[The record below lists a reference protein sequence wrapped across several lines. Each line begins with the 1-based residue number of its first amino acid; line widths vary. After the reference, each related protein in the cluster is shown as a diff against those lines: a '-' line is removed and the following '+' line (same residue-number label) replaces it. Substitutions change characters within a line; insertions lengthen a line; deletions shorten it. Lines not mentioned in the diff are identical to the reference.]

1 MAHHSHGQAQ
11 YLRHLSPQ
19 IFTESLLCVRY
30 IRSTGNTV
38 VTKTETLSLEV
49 YILKWEMGE
58 RWGRG
63 GEEEEKNK
71 MTAQMDK

>member
-1 MAHHSHGQAQ
+1 M
-11 YLRHLSPQ
+11 
-19 IFTESLLCVRY
+19 
-30 IRSTGNTV
+30 